1 MAKFINTQVK
11 ENIKSL
17 NEGAKSGIQGGFFA
31 PTNVKN
37 SLYTTYLHQNIEKS
51 TLDPG
56 SEIAYAKLGKN
67 SPIKYDMIKD
77 FVMFNVQ
84 TLLTQLEN
92 TDFGMEIADI
102 EGDLTVLPDTIKP
115 IPNDYFIIDYVGKM
129 LLFRVVDSTPD
140 IINVEHGNY
149 WKIDYVLEKEYTYD
163 DLDPSQIVNNKVMM
177 VNNTTKQYKMIIDE
191 KDYDYIADVENI
203 LEDFIDYYNEM
214 FYSDRVESYI
224 FTINDKIF
232 YDPYLTEF
240 IIKNKLLDSAREYA
254 QIYHQTT
261 LSPTFNITYGKTFFK
276 MLETKNNKKE
286 VSSVAIGRAIDEP
299 LSIMYMRNEDYFQVV
314 YENKFNRGTSFDTRF
329 QTIPLDFLE
338 RVKNNN
344 QYQDIDKS
352 DQWMNIVIKYMND
365 ESISM
370 DDINLLDNLEFDTSR
385 KLFYIIPCVIFV
397 IRESI
402 KNILK

>member
-17 NEGAKSGIQGGFFA
+17 NEGAKAGIQGGFFA

-261 LSPTFNITYGKTFFK
+261 LSPTFNITYG
-276 MLETKNNKKE
+276 
-286 VSSVAIGRAIDEP
+286 
-299 LSIMYMRNEDYFQVV
+299 
-314 YENKFNRGTSFDTRF
+314 
-329 QTIPLDFLE
+329 
-338 RVKNNN
+338 
-344 QYQDIDKS
+344 
-352 DQWMNIVIKYMND
+352 
-365 ESISM
+365 
-370 DDINLLDNLEFDTSR
+370 
-385 KLFYIIPCVIFV
+385 
-397 IRESI
+397 
-402 KNILK
+402 